1 MVAVGEPLMLPH
13 IGLLALAAIAAG
25 LAAGCAEQPQIY
37 RWGVYEQVV
46 YDMYAN
52 PGTADPET
60 QVIKLSED
68 IARTQSEGK
77 RVPPGVHAH
86 LGYMYYLAGNSDA
99 AVEEFASE
107 RDLFPASAVFID
119 GVFERLRQE

>member
-1 MVAVGEPLMLPH
+1 MVAVREPLMLGRM
-13 IGLLALAAIAAG
+13 GLLALAAIAAG
-25 LAAGCAEQPQIY
+25 LASGCAEDPQIY
-37 RWGVYEQVV
+37 RWGVYEEVV
-46 YDMYAN
+46 YDMYAS
-52 PGTADPET
+52 PGMADPNT

-68 IARTQSEGK
+68 IARTQAEGK

-99 AVEEFASE
+99 ALEEFATE

-119 GVFERLRQE
+119 GIFDRLRRE

>member
-1 MVAVGEPLMLPH
+1 MVALGEPLMLRRV
-13 IGLLALAAIAAG
+13 GLYGLTAVTAA
-25 LAAGCAEQPQIY
+25 LAAGCTEKPQIY
-37 RWGVYEQVV
+37 RWGVYEEVV

-77 RVPPGVHAH
+77 QVPPGVHAH

-99 AVEEFASE
+99 ALWEFATE

-119 GVFERLRQE
+119 GIVDRLGRE